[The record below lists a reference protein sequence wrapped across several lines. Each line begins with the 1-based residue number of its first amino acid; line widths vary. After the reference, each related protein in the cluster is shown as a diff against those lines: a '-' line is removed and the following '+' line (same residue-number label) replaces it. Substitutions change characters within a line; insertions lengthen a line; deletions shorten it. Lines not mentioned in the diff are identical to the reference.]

1 MKSKIHEDIKK
12 NNRKRLS
19 KNFLLVLF
27 VGLSAIASAQKL
39 KGSKVVTTSQKEIG
53 NFEAIEID
61 DNIELFL
68 SKGDKADAEIEADD
82 NLHEA
87 ISITESTGIL
97 RISAAQPV
105 SSFKKL
111 SVKVTYTDDFKLL
124 TAKGTSNVT
133 ALTDLAL
140 EDFTIKT
147 FGSSKIFATTKGKK
161 FTIMAND
168 KSKTELNVSATEAVV
183 EMNNSSNIK
192 ALISSD
198 KLTFDMYQKT
208 SAAIEGDVNTLK
220 LRIDNNANFTGKNL
234 TAKTAD
240 LTTEGNSNCSIEV
253 VEKAV
258 ISASGKSEID
268 LHGEQKIEINKFSD
282 NALISK
288 KNNKVK

>member
-1 MKSKIHEDIKK
+1 M
-12 NNRKRLS
+12 
-19 KNFLLVLF
+19 KNFLLILF
-27 VGLSAIASAQKL
+27 VALNVFNTSAQKL
-39 KGSKVVTTSQKEIG
+39 KGTKVVTTSQKEIG
-53 NFEAIEID
+53 NFEAIEVA

-82 NLHEA
+82 NLHEV
-87 ISITESTGIL
+87 ISISESTGIL
-97 RISAAQPV
+97 RISANQQI

-111 SVKVTYTDDFKLL
+111 SVKITYTDDFKLL
-124 TAKGTSNVT
+124 TAKGSANVT
-133 ALTDLAL
+133 ALTDLVL
-140 EDFTIKT
+140 TDFTIKT
-147 FGSSKIFATTKGKK
+147 FDNAKIFATVKSKK
-161 FTIMAND
+161 FTFMAND
-168 KSKTELNVSATEAVV
+168 KSKTELNVSATESVV
-183 EMNNSSNIK
+183 EMNNGANLK

-198 KLTFDMYQKT
+198 KLTFDMYQKA

-220 LRIDNNANFTGKNL
+220 LRLGNNVNFVGKNL
-234 TAKTAD
+234 TTKNAD

-253 VEKAV
+253 LEKAV

>member
-1 MKSKIHEDIKK
+1 M
-12 NNRKRLS
+12 
-19 KNFLLVLF
+19 KNFLLILLVGFTVLNT
-27 VGLSAIASAQKL
+27 SAQKL
-39 KGSKVVTTSQKEIG
+39 KGTKVVTTSQKEIG
-53 NFEAIEID
+53 NFEAIEVA

-82 NLHEA
+82 NLHEV
-87 ISITESTGIL
+87 ISISESTGIL
-97 RISAAQPV
+97 RISANQQI

-111 SVKVTYTDDFKLL
+111 SVKITYTDDFKLL
-124 TAKGTSNVT
+124 TAKGSANVT
-133 ALTDLAL
+133 ALTDLVL
-140 EDFTIKT
+140 PDFTIKT
-147 FGSSKIFATTKGKK
+147 FDNAKIFATVKSKK
-161 FTIMAND
+161 FTFMAND
-168 KSKTELNVSATEAVV
+168 KSKTELNVSATESVV
-183 EMNNSSNIK
+183 EMNNGANLK

-198 KLTFDMYQKT
+198 KLTFDMYQKA

-220 LRIDNNANFTGKNL
+220 LRLDNNVNFVGKNL
-234 TAKTAD
+234 TTKNAD

-253 VEKAV
+253 LEKAV

>member
-1 MKSKIHEDIKK
+1 M
-12 NNRKRLS
+12 
-19 KNFLLVLF
+19 KNFLLILF
-27 VGLSAIASAQKL
+27 VAFNVLNTSAQKL
-39 KGSKVVTTSQKEIG
+39 KGTKVVTTSQKEIG
-53 NFEAIEID
+53 NFEAIEVA

-82 NLHEA
+82 NLHEV
-87 ISITESTGIL
+87 ISISENTGIL
-97 RISAAQPV
+97 RISANQQI

-111 SVKVTYTDDFKLL
+111 SVKITYTDDFKLL
-124 TAKGTSNVT
+124 TAKGSANVT
-133 ALTDLAL
+133 ALTDLIL
-140 EDFTIKT
+140 TDFTIKT
-147 FGSSKIFATTKGKK
+147 FDNAKIFATVKSKK
-161 FTIMAND
+161 FTFMAND
-168 KSKTELNVSATEAVV
+168 KSKTELNVSATESVV
-183 EMNNSSNIK
+183 EMNNGANLK

-198 KLTFDMYQKT
+198 KLTFDMYQKA

-220 LRIDNNANFTGKNL
+220 LRLDNNVNFVGKNL
-234 TAKTAD
+234 TTKNAD

-253 VEKAV
+253 LEKAV